1 MASCPLASKTQR
13 PRASQQPQGP
23 VLGLLPELLAAAGPQ
38 APRDGRGRCP
48 QSVASRPTC
57 EPPRR
62 ACARPGLGDWGGAV
76 GGARSRAG
84 GRPFSAESCR
94 ALAFLGAKFPPRC
107 RAMHSVKVYYSD
119 GGMCSLETIQ
129 NMQKPE
135 PRGRSLR
142 RLRAAVPGVG
152 CGPAGPCTFWGSGSL
167 VQPRVCGSRVH
178 LLSARCCPRTPR
190 SASVHRAEVR
200 APGQGRV
207 YPTSRVATSLAG
219 DGHLRVRWAGGR
231 GALTLWAG
239 PPGTLSGAPGCAV
252 LGGI

>member
-1 MASCPLASKTQR
+1 MS
-13 PRASQQPQGP
+13 PRLQDSAPTCKSTTPGPGPGAFGPNCSQPQGP
-23 VLGLLPELLAAAGPQ
+23 RRIWTAGGAARKALLPGRPASRRDARARGRGSGTGAGPW
-38 APRDGRGRCP
+38 AGPGAGLGAVP
-48 QSVASRPTC
+48 P
-57 EPPRR
+57 PPRR
-62 ACARPGLGDWGGAV
+62 V
-76 GGARSRAG
+76 GRSLFSGPSSPRA
-84 GRPFSAESCR
+84 AEQCT
-94 ALAFLGAKFPPRC
+94 F
-107 RAMHSVKVYYSD
+107 VKVYYSD
-119 GGMCSLETIQ
+119 SGMCSLETIQ

-152 CGPAGPCTFWGSGSL
+152 CGPAGPCMFWSSGAL
-167 VQPRVCGSRVH
+167 AQPRVCGSRVH
-178 LLSARCCPRTPR
+178 LLSAGCCPRTPW

-219 DGHLRVRWAGGR
+219 DGHLRVRWAAGR

>member
-1 MASCPLASKTQR
+1 MWRVVPSPPRLSAHVQVNN
-13 PRASQQPQGP
+13 PRARSWGFCPNCSQPQGP
-23 VLGLLPELLAAAGPQ
+23 RRLGTAGGAARKALLPGRPASRRDARARGRGSGTGAGPG
-38 APRDGRGRCP
+38 A
-48 QSVASRPTC
+48 
-57 EPPRR
+57 
-62 ACARPGLGDWGGAV
+62 GLGAV
-76 GGARSRAG
+76 SSLPSPVGRSLFSGRSSPRA
-84 GRPFSAESCR
+84 AEQCT
-94 ALAFLGAKFPPRC
+94 
-107 RAMHSVKVYYSD
+107 SVKVYYSD

-152 CGPAGPCTFWGSGSL
+152 CGPAGSCTFWGSGSL

-239 PPGTLSGAPGCAV
+239 SPGTLSGAPGCAV